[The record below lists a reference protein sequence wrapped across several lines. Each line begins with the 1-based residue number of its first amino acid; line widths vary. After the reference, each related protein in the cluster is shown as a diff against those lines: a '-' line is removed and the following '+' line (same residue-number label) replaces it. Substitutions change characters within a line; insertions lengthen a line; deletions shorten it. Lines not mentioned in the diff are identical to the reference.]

1 MVTLTQNQYDLLVH
15 AAMVAKDAHTHGARS
30 PYDIPD
36 ILQAAQTAMDIHK
49 EIQAARHKPN
59 RQP

>member
-30 PYDIPD
+30 PYNVRD

-49 EIQAARHKPN
+49 EIQAAR
-59 RQP
+59 QA

>member
-30 PYDIPD
+30 PYNVRD
-36 ILQAAQTAMDIHK
+36 ILEAAQTALDVHK
-49 EIQAARHKPN
+49 DVSAIAAVARSK
-59 RQP
+59 